1 MTGATGLI
9 GSAFVDMLLR
19 ADDLDVTVY
28 AAGRNEERARR
39 RFAEYKDDERYHFLK
54 YDVTEPLD

>member
-28 AAGRNEERARR
+28 AEEMKK
-39 RFAEYKDDERYHFLK
+39 EPGDDLQNTKTTR
-54 YDVTEPLD
+54 DTIS